1 MLHPLGYR
9 ARDGLHLPKDKES
22 RSVALSET
30 TVISSGDADDSG
42 AVFTVVGPNANN
54 PLLLSVSV
62 EEGEITTY
70 LSPDKIR
77 ELVDALEPFATPR
90 SADYVQK
97 PRRGRFH

>member
-1 MLHPLGYR
+1 MLHPFGYR
-9 ARDGLHLPKDKES
+9 AQDRLDRPKDKES

-30 TVISSGDADDSG
+30 TVISSDDADEPG
-42 AVFTVVGPNANN
+42 AIFTVVGPNANN

-90 SADYVQK
+90 SVDYVQK